1 MRAKCSALEFPNW
14 SAEFI
19 PLLRL
24 IKMRNEFRAPNVKT
38 TTMAPSNAQIY
49 SAAQARY
56 ADLGVDTEAA
66 MKALSSISI
75 SLHCWQGD
83 DVGGF
88 ENSGEGLSG
97 GIAVTGNYPGK
108 ARTPDELRADLEM
121 ALTLIPGKHRL
132 NLHAFYGEFGG
143 QKVDRNEIQ
152 PSHFS
157 GWIDWAKSHGMGMDF
172 NPTCFAH
179 PKAADGFTLSH
190 PEKAIRDFWIE
201 HCIASREI
209 GSVMGKALG
218 SPTVTNVW
226 IPDGFK
232 DTPVDRLSPRE
243 RLADSLDQVFAKPL
257 DPAHHLDAVESKL
270 FGIGSESYVVG
281 SHEFYL
287 GYAIKNQKLLCLD
300 AGHFHPTE
308 GIADKLSSVLMFV
321 PEILLH
327 VSRGVRW
334 DSDHVVTLDD
344 ALQAIAHELVRNKL
358 LCRTH
363 IGLDFFDASI
373 NRIAAWTIG
382 TRNTLKA
389 LLIALLEPPAL
400 REAEQSGDYTARLA
414 LMEEAK
420 SLPWGAIWD
429 AYCESQN
436 VPAGQAWLAVVKDY
450 ESAVLSKRL

>member
-1 MRAKCSALEFPNW
+1 MASSSKLIARSYSVAKE
-14 SAEFI
+14 
-19 PLLRL
+19 
-24 IKMRNEFRAPNVKT
+24 
-38 TTMAPSNAQIY
+38 
-49 SAAQARY
+49 RY
-56 ADLGVDTEAA
+56 AAMGVDTEAA
-66 MKALSSISI
+66 LAALARIPI

-88 ENSGEGLSG
+88 ENAGGELGGGL
-97 GIAVTGNYPGK
+97 AVTGNHPGK
-108 ARTPDELRADLEM
+108 ARTPDELRADLDK
-121 ALTLIPGKHRL
+121 ALSLIPGKHRL

-143 QKVDRNEIQ
+143 VKVDRDQIE
-152 PSHFS
+152 PKHFK
-157 GWIDWAKSHGMGMDF
+157 GWIDWAKANGMGMDF

-190 PEKAIRDFWIE
+190 PKKGIRDFWIE
-201 HCIASREI
+201 HCVRSREI
-209 GSVMGKALG
+209 GAVMGKTLG

-232 DTPVDRLSPRE
+232 DTPVDRLSPRQ
-243 RLADSLDQVFAKPL
+243 RLADSLDKVFAKPL
-257 DPAHHLDAVESKL
+257 NPKHHLDAVECKL

-287 GYAIKNQKLLCLD
+287 GYAIRNQKVLCLD

-308 GIADKLSSVLMFV
+308 GIADKLSSVLMHV
-321 PEILLH
+321 PEVLLH

-344 ALQAIAHELVRNKL
+344 ALQSIAAELVRNKL
-358 LCRTH
+358 LARTH

-373 NRIAAWTIG
+373 NRVAAWTIG

-400 REAEQSGDYTARLA
+400 REAEKAGDLTARLA
-414 LMEEAK
+414 LMEDAK
-420 SLPWGAIWD
+420 AMPWGAVWD
-429 AYCESQN
+429 AHCEQQG
-436 VPAGQAWLAVVKDY
+436 VPADNQWLGAVRDY
-450 ESAVLSKRL
+450 ETKVLSKR